1 MYIFFIFLGS
11 KTLSKCPKNH
21 TYFETDLELE
31 KPQETFNLFGLFCCH
46 HISDGKKYHFCT
58 SWSISIKSQGYRN
71 RYSLIDKPSGSCS
84 FREKIWPLIFTTS
97 EIFFFQFTKHLHEI
111 ELLSGAAKR

>member
-1 MYIFFIFLGS
+1 MSEESNL
-11 KTLSKCPKNH
+11 
-21 TYFETDLELE
+21 FEIDLELE
-31 KPQETFNLFGLFCCH
+31 KPQDTFNLLGLFCCH

-97 EIFFFQFTKHLHEI
+97 EIFFFSIYKTFT
-111 ELLSGAAKR
+111 RN

>member
-1 MYIFFIFLGS
+1 MSEESNL
-11 KTLSKCPKNH
+11 
-21 TYFETDLELE
+21 FEIDLELE
-31 KPQETFNLFGLFCCH
+31 KPQDTFNLLGLFCCH

-84 FREKIWPLIFTTS
+84 FREKIWPLIFTIS
-97 EIFFFQFTKHLHEI
+97 EIFFFSIDKTFPQNLTVVWCSKTV
-111 ELLSGAAKR
+111 ADV